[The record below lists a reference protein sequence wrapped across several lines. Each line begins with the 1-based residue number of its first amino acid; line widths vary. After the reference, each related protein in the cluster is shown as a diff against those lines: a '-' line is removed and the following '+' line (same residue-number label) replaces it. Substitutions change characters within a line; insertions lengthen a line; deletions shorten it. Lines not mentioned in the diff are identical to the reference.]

1 MILSPS
7 ILSADFTKL
16 GREITIVSEAGAKWL
31 HIDVMDGVF
40 VPQISVGMPVVSSI
54 RKHFSMFLDVHL
66 MITEPERYIKAF
78 AKAGADLI
86 TIHLEA
92 GGDPERT
99 LALIKEEGAQ
109 AGISIKPG
117 TSVERLKPILEKGLA
132 DLILLMSV
140 EPGFSGQKFIPES
153 VQRLEE
159 LDALRKSCECKPLIE
174 VDGGV
179 NRENAKTLLSLG
191 ADVLVTGSAV
201 FKKEEAE
208 TAAEARYFAGL

>member
-54 RKHFSMFLDVHL
+54 RKHFSLFLDVHL

-92 GGDPERT
+92 GEDPERT

-132 DLILLMSV
+132 DLVLLMSV

-159 LDALRKSCECKPLIE
+159 LDALRKSCENKPLIE